1 MKERKNSTFLEQ
13 MSFYSNTNSK
23 RSKPKIT
30 SLLYTLTAL
39 QLGSAG
45 HVHGHSENTPRA
57 AQHSGERVQRS
68 FIIHDIVVAA

>member
-1 MKERKNSTFLEQ
+1 MKEKNTTFLVQ
-13 MSFYSNTNSK
+13 SYFDSITNSK

-30 SLLYTLTAL
+30 SLLYTLLPL
-39 QLGSAG
+39 QLGAAG

-57 AQHSGERVQRS
+57 APHSGERVQRS